1 MGFTNNH
8 VSRHSGGL
16 GKNFFPNVGGG
27 AESQKGQPLAVAN
40 AKRGG
45 PWDHPSELAARNE
58 SYLFTWTLR
67 DSALWHTRV
76 SSVYSLRRSIA
87 LRWTTA
93 R

>member
-1 MGFTNNH
+1 MGLHEQPCQGTPG
-8 VSRHSGGL
+8 VL